1 MIDAEGIIYAGQLNK
16 YNEEGPKPTAL
27 GTRMR
32 VSDAGTCERQ
42 RWYKAM
48 GFDESET
55 PDMQTLL
62 AFHVGNSIHDFVQ
75 EAFERQAVM
84 GGVSVDVEVPVD
96 CRPLGADLSGSAD
109 LVVTYSD
116 GHKVVVEFKS
126 ASAYGS
132 KLASQ
137 QPKREHVAQAGLYAR
152 GLGANAIMICYVAKE
167 TSFRDKVRAGDVY
180 SHYFEMNDP
189 VFSGYMETVFDITE
203 FELVRYKRVEKYLDA
218 GMLPHPI
225 VYDEVDGKRELSALR
240 VVESPGPYGKA
251 NKNSH
256 WECRYCL
263 FNSLCYGVGP
273 DEVNVIGEKV

>member
-1 MIDAEGIIYAGQLNK
+1 MIDAEGIIYAGQISK
-16 YNEEGPKPTAL
+16 YNEEGAKPTAF

-32 VSDAGTCERQ
+32 VSDAGGCERQ
-42 RWYKAM
+42 RWYKGM

-75 EAFERQAVM
+75 EAFVRQAVM

-96 CRPLGADLSGSAD
+96 CRQLGVDLSGSAD

-132 KLASQ
+132 KLAKVA
-137 QPKREHVAQAGLYAR
+137 PKREHVAQAGLYAR
-152 GLGANAIMICYVAKE
+152 GLGASAIHIVYVAKE
-167 TSFRDKVRAGDVY
+167 SSFRDKVRAGDVY
-180 SHYFEMNDP
+180 EHYFELNDS
-189 VFSGYMETVFDITE
+189 VFEGRLETVFDITE
-203 FELVRYKRVEKYLDA
+203 FELIRYKRVEKCLDA
-218 GMLPHPI
+218 GLLPHPV
-225 VYDEVDGKRELSALR
+225 VYDETRGDDNWSRLR
-240 VVESPGPYGKA
+240 TVEEPGPFGVGSK
-251 NKNSH
+251 KLH

-263 FNSLCYGVGP
+263 YNSLCHSIGP
-273 DEVNVIGEKV
+273 DEVQL

>member
-1 MIDAEGIIYAGQLNK
+1 MIDAEGIIYVGQLAK
-16 YNEEGPKPTAL
+16 YNEDGPKPTAL
-27 GTRMR
+27 GTKMR
-32 VSDAGTCERQ
+32 VSDAGSCERQ
-42 RWYKAM
+42 RWYKGM

-84 GGVSVDVEVPVD
+84 GGVSVDCEVPVD

-116 GHKVVVEFKS
+116 GHKVVLEFKS

-132 KLASQ
+132 KLAKEA
-137 QPKREHVAQAGLYAR
+137 PKREHVAQAGLYAR
-152 GLGANAIMICYVAKE
+152 GLGADEIMIVYVAKE

-180 SHYFEMNDP
+180 THHYALNDEVFEN
-189 VFSGYMETVFDITE
+189 ETVNDVVE
-203 FELVRYKRVEKYLDA
+203 FELKRFRRVEACLDA
-218 GMLPHPI
+218 GILPHPI
-225 VYDEVDGKRELSALR
+225 VFDEGDEQIGLSRLKT
-240 VVESPGPYGKA
+240 VEDVGPFGRASKHT
-251 NKNSH
+251 H

-263 FNSLCYGVGP
+263 YNSLCHGVGP
-273 DEVNVIGEKV
+273 DKQSI

>member
-1 MIDAEGIIYAGQLNK
+1 MIDAEGIIYVGQLSK

-32 VSDAGTCERQ
+32 ISDAGSCERQ
-42 RWYKAM
+42 RWYKGM

-62 AFHVGNSIHDFVQ
+62 AFHVGNSIHEFVQ
-75 EAFERQAVM
+75 EAFQRQAVM
-84 GGVSVDVEVPVD
+84 GGVSVDCEVPVD
-96 CRPLGADLSGSAD
+96 CRQFGVDLSGSAD

-132 KLASQ
+132 KLAKSE
-137 QPKREHVAQAGLYAR
+137 PKREHVAQAGLYAD
-152 GLGANAIMICYVAKE
+152 GLGAQEIMIVYVAKE

-180 SHYFEMNDP
+180 THHYRMNDE
-189 VFSGYMETVFDITE
+189 VFENETVLDVVE
-203 FELVRYKRVEKYLDA
+203 FELKRFRRVEACLDA
-218 GMLPHPI
+218 GILPHPI
-225 VYDEVDGKRELSALR
+225 VFDDGEDQIGLSRLKT
-240 VVESPGPYGKA
+240 VEEPGPYGKA
-251 NKNSH
+251 SKHTH

-263 FNSLCYGVGP
+263 YNSLCYGIGP
-273 DEVNVIGEKV
+273 DEQNP